1 MARIGLDTLTSLDG
15 FVATALVDSE
25 LRVLIPYK

>member
-25 LRVLIPYK
+25 LSSHSV